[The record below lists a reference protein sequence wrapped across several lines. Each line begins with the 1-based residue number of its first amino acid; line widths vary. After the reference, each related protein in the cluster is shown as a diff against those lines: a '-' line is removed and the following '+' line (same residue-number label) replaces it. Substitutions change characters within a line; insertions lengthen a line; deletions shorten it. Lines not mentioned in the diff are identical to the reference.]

1 VLKEF
6 RHTLMW
12 EPDALGFSA
21 HWAWI
26 WCLFWSSLFYK
37 EGELIN
43 GVTGS
48 MLSLE
53 PLWTISLLSNVIT
66 LALLLVLSYFRQPLS
81 SIKILPVL
89 AAIFTCLGTLLI
101 SHPILVLS
109 GVNAEVAHSAGALLT
124 GIGSAVVVVLWGE
137 LFATLGAR
145 KTIAYNVL
153 GLLVGGVAY
162 FLITSIPSDLAQVI
176 TALLPLAS
184 MAFFLHFKRRVIQPK
199 GLVSQAP
206 YKERPPYRFI
216 GISLFFG
223 ISFGIMKGLFVSDE
237 GNLIELRNL
246 LNIIAIALAS
256 VAIHVSMNTFRMD
269 FDHLTYQ
276 IALPLMATG
285 FIFLP
290 LHDPFNIIGTAV
302 HQLGYQYFYIILWA
316 LWPVLARRNDVPA
329 GWIVC
334 WGILSVQ
341 LGQFLGSTLGA
352 QLQGMLTTDF
362 DLAMFSA
369 FTILVI
375 LLIALFALGN
385 NTAATGWGFLK
396 PVEESDHTSPFVRIC
411 TRMARSCKLSPR
423 ETEVFM
429 LLAKGRNRAYISA
442 DMVVS
447 SETVKTHTKSI
458 YRKMN
463 VHSQQEIIDII
474 EQEAQE
480 ET

>member
-1 VLKEF
+1 
-6 RHTLMW
+6 M
-12 EPDALGFSA
+12 
-21 HWAWI
+21 
-26 WCLFWSSLFYK
+26 FWSSLFYR
-37 EGELIN
+37 ESELIS
-43 GVTGS
+43 GLTGS
-48 MLSLE
+48 VLSLE
-53 PLWTISLLSNVIT
+53 PLWTISLLSNVVT

-81 SIKILPVL
+81 GIRVLPVL
-89 AAIFTCLGTLLI
+89 AAIFTCLGVLLI

-109 GVNAEVAHSAGALLT
+109 GANAGVVYSTGALLT
-124 GIGSAVVVVLWGE
+124 GVGSAVVVVLWGE
-137 LFATLGAR
+137 LFTTLGAR
-145 KTIAYNVL
+145 KTISYNVL
-153 GLLVGGVAY
+153 GLLVGGAAY
-162 FLITSIPSDLAQVI
+162 FLITSIPADLSQMI

-184 MAFFLHFKRRVIQPK
+184 MAFFLRFKRRVAQPK

-206 YKERPPYRFI
+206 RKERPPYRFI

-223 ISFGIMKGLFVSDE
+223 VSFGIMKGLFVSDE

-246 LNIIAIALAS
+246 LNIIAIVLAS
-256 VAIHVSMNTFRMD
+256 IAIYVSTNTFKMD

-334 WGILSVQ
+334 WGILSIQ
-341 LGQFLGSTLGA
+341 LGQFLGSTLSA
-352 QLQGMLTTDF
+352 QLKGVLTTDF

-369 FTILVI
+369 LAILVI

-385 NTAATGWGFLK
+385 NAAATSWGFLK
-396 PVEESDHTSPFVRIC
+396 PVEEGGHTSPFMRIC
-411 TRMARSCKLSPR
+411 MRMARSCNLSPR
-423 ETEVFM
+423 ETEVFL

-474 EQEAQE
+474 EQEAQDE
-480 ET
+480 A